1 MRPSTIRY
9 FLKEGFSGLKKN
21 LLMTV
26 ASIIAVAACISIMS
40 FSYCVVSNLQYMLDQ
55 MEDSIGI
62 SVFLKGDLTSEDIE
76 NMKTTISGLDHVT
89 NVTYISPADA
99 LDQLK
104 DQWGA
109 DEDIFIGLDDTNN
122 PLSHSFQVELDQIE
136 SQDAVLAELQK
147 IEGVDKVEYGQSLS
161 EMLMSVSNVFQVA
174 GILVMLVLGVISV
187 MIIINTIRISVMNRR
202 VEINIMKYVGAT
214 DWFIRWPFII
224 EGIIIGLIGAVLPML
239 VGMPMYGKTVSLFF
253 NHIPFVENFVRFR
266 VVGDVFSF
274 VLPAALIF
282 GILLGVVGSVT
293 SIRKHLQV

>member
-104 DQWGA
+104 EQWGA
-109 DEDIFIGLDDTNN
+109 DEDIFIGLDDTNTLC
-122 PLSHSFQVELDQIE
+122 PTLSRWNWIR
-136 SQDAVLAELQK
+136 
-147 IEGVDKVEYGQSLS
+147 
-161 EMLMSVSNVFQVA
+161 SN
-174 GILVMLVLGVISV
+174 L
-187 MIIINTIRISVMNRR
+187 R
-202 VEINIMKYVGAT
+202 
-214 DWFIRWPFII
+214 
-224 EGIIIGLIGAVLPML
+224 
-239 VGMPMYGKTVSLFF
+239 MPYWLNCRKSK
-253 NHIPFVENFVRFR
+253 
-266 VVGDVFSF
+266 
-274 VLPAALIF
+274 ALI
-282 GILLGVVGSVT
+282 
-293 SIRKHLQV
+293 R

>member
-147 IEGVDKVEYGQSLS
+147 IEGVDKVEYG
-161 EMLMSVSNVFQVA
+161 
-174 GILVMLVLGVISV
+174 IL
-187 MIIINTIRISVMNRR
+187 
-202 VEINIMKYVGAT
+202 
-214 DWFIRWPFII
+214 
-224 EGIIIGLIGAVLPML
+224 
-239 VGMPMYGKTVSLFF
+239 
-253 NHIPFVENFVRFR
+253 RF
-266 VVGDVFSF
+266 DLKCS
-274 VLPAALIF
+274 
-282 GILLGVVGSVT
+282 
-293 SIRKHLQV
+293 

>member
-109 DEDIFIGLDDTNN
+109 DEDIFIGLDDTLCLT
-122 PLSHSFQVELDQIE
+122 LSRWNWIR
-136 SQDAVLAELQK
+136 
-147 IEGVDKVEYGQSLS
+147 
-161 EMLMSVSNVFQVA
+161 SN
-174 GILVMLVLGVISV
+174 L
-187 MIIINTIRISVMNRR
+187 R
-202 VEINIMKYVGAT
+202 
-214 DWFIRWPFII
+214 
-224 EGIIIGLIGAVLPML
+224 
-239 VGMPMYGKTVSLFF
+239 MPYWLNCRKSK
-253 NHIPFVENFVRFR
+253 
-266 VVGDVFSF
+266 
-274 VLPAALIF
+274 ALIKWNTDSPC
-282 GILLGVVGSVT
+282 LKCS
-293 SIRKHLQV
+293 

>member
-109 DEDIFIGLDDTNN
+109 DEDIFTACAELALHFLGIGPGDEVITSAYTYSASASVVCHVGAKLVLVDTAPDSYEMDYEKLEKAITDKTKVIIPVDIAGVMCDYRRIFEIVERKKGLFHPSNEIQEKFGRVIVLDDAAHAFGA
-122 PLSHSFQVELDQIE
+122 SRDGKMCGE
-136 SQDAVLAELQK
+136 
-147 IEGVDKVEYGQSLS
+147 
-161 EMLMSVSNVFQVA
+161 VA
-174 GILVMLVLGVISV
+174 DFTS
-187 MIIINTIRISVMNRR
+187 
-202 VEINIMKYVGAT
+202 
-214 DWFIRWPFII
+214 
-224 EGIIIGLIGAVLPML
+224 
-239 VGMPMYGKTVSLFF
+239 
-253 NHIPFVENFVRFR
+253 
-266 VVGDVFSF
+266 FSF
-274 VLPAALIF
+274 HAVKNLTTAEAR
-282 GILLGVVGSVT
+282 S
-293 SIRKHLQV
+293 